1 MAVLIK
7 QEEHLFLSGHV
18 GDDPQTLLTFSWG
31 GWLTKVN
38 FNNLKILIFKVVM
51 GKKNSIL
58 NYASIQLGIPFP
70 NKQRHTQNIK
80 KIPSR

>member
-18 GDDPQTLLTFSWG
+18 GDDRQTLLPFSWG

-38 FNNLKILIFKVVM
+38 FNKLNIFINKVVM
-51 GKKNSIL
+51 KRNEFQI
-58 NYASIQLGIPFP
+58 
-70 NKQRHTQNIK
+70 
-80 KIPSR
+80 

>member
-18 GDDPQTLLTFSWG
+18 GDDRQTLLAFSWG

-38 FNNLKILIFKVVM
+38 FNKLNIFINKVVM
-51 GKKNSIL
+51 KRNEFQI
-58 NYASIQLGIPFP
+58 
-70 NKQRHTQNIK
+70 
-80 KIPSR
+80 